1 MLREIIAWCGVLM
14 LFIAL
19 LTVTVTF
26 VLVLIIEVDLDFI
39 DPATAEAGSNG
50 PAINKD
56 GVSPWRV

>member
-26 VLVLIIEVDLDFI
+26 VLVLIIEADRDFI
-39 DPATAEAGSNG
+39 DPATAEAGSKG

-56 GVSPWRV
+56 GVSP

>member
-1 MLREIIAWCGVLM
+1 M
-14 LFIAL
+14 LFFAL

-26 VLVLIIEVDLDFI
+26 VLVLIIEVDRDFI

>member
-26 VLVLIIEVDLDFI
+26 VLALTIEVDRGFI
-39 DPATAEAGSNG
+39 EPATAEASSKG
-50 PAINKD
+50 PAINK
-56 GVSPWRV
+56 GSVSP